1 MAHFQAKSV
10 SAQVAA
16 HLKDE
21 VAQGEWSETMP
32 GEERLMRRLGVGA
45 ATVREA
51 LKLLEKEGVLAG
63 QGAGRRRKIVLP
75 ENHAPPALRVGL
87 LHFDPPARSLDYMI
101 ELHHRLEDAG
111 QTSLDPDKTLIELG
125 MNVSRVAR
133 YVKKIEAD
141 AWIVCSASREVL
153 EWFAAQEMPAFALFG
168 RMAGVPLAGA
178 KPDKVSTHAAVARC
192 LLDHGHRRISFLCR
206 HQHRLPEP
214 GRAMRAFLGELEAD
228 GIVTGAFNTPDWEEN
243 PEGFERLI
251 ESLFGGPTPPTALIL
266 DEPILYHAAHH
277 YLARRGLQ
285 VPAEVSLTCT
295 DGDPDFAWCK
305 PSVAH
310 IQWDSRPLLRRIMRW
325 VNNVNLGKDDRK
337 QSLTKA
343 EFVEGGT
350 IGPAA
355 K

>member
-1 MAHFQAKSV
+1 
-10 SAQVAA
+10 
-16 HLKDE
+16 
-21 VAQGEWSETMP
+21 
-32 GEERLMRRLGVGA
+32 
-45 ATVREA
+45 
-51 LKLLEKEGVLAG
+51 
-63 QGAGRRRKIVLP
+63 
-75 ENHAPPALRVGL
+75 
-87 LHFDPPARSLDYMI
+87 
-101 ELHHRLEDAG
+101 
-111 QTSLDPDKTLIELG
+111 
-125 MNVSRVAR
+125 
-133 YVKKIEAD
+133 
-141 AWIVCSASREVL
+141 
-153 EWFAAQEMPAFALFG
+153 
-168 RMAGVPLAGA
+168 
-178 KPDKVSTHAAVARC
+178 
-192 LLDHGHRRISFLCR
+192 
-206 HQHRLPEP
+206 
-214 GRAMRAFLGELEAD
+214 MRAFLGELEAD